1 MRKGGLEPDTVSYST
16 VIHACLRL
24 HRPHRAMRL
33 LEDMYMSGETPNSFY
48 FGAVVQALARAGDAS
63 NASRWLDEAV
73 KVQVDV
79 STACF
84 GRVLI
89 ACARAGDVEAAERWL
104 NEAAKR
110 GVASSANY
118 TSVAQAWMKAGAP
131 ARADAVR
138 CKQKAARPW
147 AS

>member
-1 MRKGGLEPDTVSYST
+1 MPDNVSYST

-24 HRPHRAMRL
+24 QRPHRAMSL
-33 LEDMYMSGETPNSFY
+33 LREMYMSGETPNSFY
-48 FGAVVQALARAGDAS
+48 FGGVVQALARAGDAS
-63 NASRWLDEAV
+63 NASKWLEEAV

-84 GRVLI
+84 GCVLI

-118 TSVAQAWMKAGAP
+118 TSVAQAWMKAGA
-131 ARADAVR
+131 AGRADAVR
-138 CKQKAARPW
+138 CKQKAACPR